1 MAREDI
7 KIFNANEYK
16 VRCNLCN
23 REMHINTYN
32 SHYDKCLMITTL
44 VPILKNKGENVDY
57 NSLDKYDSSTLEK
70 VLYKYLPIKKDLS
83 YVGRSNK

>member
-1 MAREDI
+1 MAKEDI

-23 REMHINTYN
+23 REMYINTYN

-44 VPILKNKGENVDY
+44 VPILKNKGEDVDY